1 MLVLSRKSGEA
12 IAIEGGIR
20 VKVLSVQGKTVKIG
34 IEAPDSVSISRMEL
48 VVDAELSPTD
58 AQEAASIDHR
68 GRDARRKRLADARRS
83 SGAGSM
89 RTAMIP
95 R

>member
-1 MLVLSRKSGEA
+1 MLVLSRKAGEA
-12 IAIEGGIR
+12 IAIEGEIR

-48 VVDAELSPTD
+48 VLDAE
-58 AQEAASIDHR
+58 AATVTEREPDPADHR
-68 GRDARRKRLADARRS
+68 ARRVRRERLLDVRRNG
-83 SGAGSM
+83 GANCM